1 MNFVVLSGAALALT
15 WLTKPSDAEADSS
28 DEAGVLPVYKDY
40 AYEVVT
46 DFKGESQDDDEEIE
60 GKEYVNPSMEY
71 KSICTEFVNKSFLAQ
86 KNNVFEYLRLV
97 IDVFTDAL
105 REYCQ
110 QQSIDV
116 ERIRFVYKGGNILRI
131 VANEFVL
138 ELPGHASDII
148 NEFYNPYFK
157 RTDADFSIYIDPKL
171 PNFDAIVTD
180 LTTITWKL
188 QQLIRDT
195 IVAEPTKYL
204 DFFRLNKEAQL
215 IALKGLLT
223 EFQKA
228 KTNDD
233 PSNKTFFGGTFN
245 GVKFAGTNVATAPDM
260 LYTPSPDVFIAFDDK
275 HNTATFSI
283 DDIDQYLRIQVNT
296 ALDFGTGT
304 NRSIFNLVRIKVLFP
319 TSFTDRNGVLK
330 TYNFGGELLDVSI
343 PKRQDRG
350 LRKFFETPNVISR
363 YELKQQSQPPIV
375 FYAYTLQSLI
385 NDLDYI
391 LFEFNEHP
399 WDDNKYAKRLNRLF
413 YLCFVDLFV
422 QFGSN
427 EERKKYMRDWCETF
441 AVERSSQKRESKAKA
456 ATIAFER
463 FGQRIKSVKQPETS
477 TSYAEYKDF
486 IEQIQQNCI
495 VVLTSLKNIGSFCS
509 KTWKL
514 SKRTIYQADL
524 DALIHGE

>member
-15 WLTKPSDAEADSS
+15 WLSKPNVDV
-28 DEAGVLPVYKDY
+28 DESNGKLPVYKDY
-40 AYEVVT
+40 SYEVIT
-46 DFKGESQDDDEEIE
+46 DFKGESENDDEEIE
-60 GKEYVNPSMEY
+60 DEEYVNPSMEY
-71 KSICTEFVNKSFLAQ
+71 KSICTDFVNRSFLSQ
-86 KNNVFEYLRLV
+86 KSNVFEYLRLV
-97 IDVFTDAL
+97 IDVFTDAI

-110 QQSIDV
+110 QQSIDG

-148 NEFYNPYFK
+148 NEFYNPFFK

-171 PNFDAIVTD
+171 PNFDIIVED

-204 DFFRLNKEAQL
+204 DFFRLNQEAQ
-215 IALKGLLT
+215 IAALEWLL
-223 EFQKA
+223 EQLQLA
-228 KTNDD
+228 KTKDD
-233 PSNKTFFGGTFN
+233 PSNKTFFGGKFN
-245 GVKFAGTNVATAPDM
+245 GVKFDGTASVVGDAPMHVACN
-260 LYTPSPDVFIAFDDK
+260 DVFIALDNK
-275 HNTATFSI
+275 RNTVTFSI
-283 DDIDQYLRIQVNT
+283 DDIDRYLRIQVNT
-296 ALDFGTGT
+296 ALDFGKGT
-304 NRSIFNLVRIKVLFP
+304 NRSIFNLVRIKIMFP
-319 TSFTDRNGVLK
+319 TSFTDSNGTLK

-343 PKRQDRG
+343 PKREDRG
-350 LRKFFETPNVISR
+350 LRKFFGTPNVISK

-399 WDDNKYAKRLNRLF
+399 WDDNKYSKRLNRLF

-422 QFGSN
+422 RSGSN
-427 EERKKYMRDWCETF
+427 EDRKKYMKTWCERF
-441 AVERSSQKRESKAKA
+441 AITATAPAKA
-456 ATIAFER
+456 TSTSQSSRKAAFER
-463 FGQRIKSVKQPETS
+463 FGERIRSVKQPETS
-477 TSYAEYKDF
+477 TSYAEYKEF
-486 IEQIQQNCI
+486 IEQIQKNCI
-495 VVLTSLKNIGSFCS
+495 VVLTALKNIGSFCS
-509 KTWKL
+509 KSWTL